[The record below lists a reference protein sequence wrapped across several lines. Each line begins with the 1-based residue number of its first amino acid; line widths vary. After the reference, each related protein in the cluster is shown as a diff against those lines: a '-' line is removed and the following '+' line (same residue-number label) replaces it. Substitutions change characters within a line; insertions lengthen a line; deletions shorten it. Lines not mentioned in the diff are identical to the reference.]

1 MNLKQLKAKGGI
13 VDGQPIRKE
22 VSWTHL
28 DHRSGNEVTDTFTL
42 HIRRQSFGVI
52 ERLFTQG
59 ESTHSRNA
67 SYLAA
72 CVTLGA
78 QGMETLSYD
87 DAYSLEPSL
96 GFLLLN
102 AVNEVNGTGGTQVK
116 K

>member
-13 VDGQPIRKE
+13 VDGQPVKKD

-28 DHRSGNEVTDTFTL
+28 DSKTGKEVTDTFTL

-52 ERLFTQG
+52 ERLFTGG
-59 ESTHSRNA
+59 ESAQSRNA

-72 CVTLGA
+72 SVMLGA
-78 QGMETLSYD
+78 EGDEALSYD

-96 GFLLLN
+96 GFVILN
-102 AVNEVNGTGGTQVK
+102 AVNEVNGTGGAGAK
-116 K
+116 N